1 MARGWNDLFL
11 DLDPDRGLKAGE
23 RWQAALKSAAERCQ
37 LVVFLISPTWA
48 RSKWC
53 LAEFLLAKSL
63 NKRILGVIVEPTP
76 LADLPTELT
85 AEWQIADLTAG
96 LRDYKVDVALPP
108 DQTTASIAF
117 ATHGLDRLRTSL
129 QQAGLDPRFF
139 AWPPDH
145 DLNRSP
151 YRGLRP
157 LEAEDAGI
165 FFGREAPILKGLD
178 QLRGLHEAGAPRILV
193 ILGASGAGK
202 SSFLRAGLLPRL
214 RRQDRTFLVLPTV
227 RPQRAALYGETGLLR
242 ALEGACEAANIA
254 MPRADLRAAIAGGAA
269 TLRLAL
275 TALLERATGTFVDHS
290 PQAKP
295 PTLVMPVDQAEELFL
310 AEGGIEAKP
319 FLALL
324 RELVT
329 ADAPA
334 VIVVF
339 TIRSD
344 NYESLQVAP
353 QFDGLRQEPFSL
365 PPMPQGS
372 YAEVIKGPA
381 HRLEG
386 TARALTIDD
395 ALVDALLG
403 DIEAG
408 GAKDA
413 LPLLSFT
420 LERLYDEYH
429 AGGALKLEHYRT
441 LGGVKGSIE
450 AAVDRALKAA
460 DTDPNIPKDPQA
472 RLALLRRAMIPWL
485 AGIDPDTGAP
495 RRRVAR
501 LWEIPPKSRPLV
513 DHLVEQR
520 LLATDVATGTGETT
534 IEPAHEALLRQWS
547 LLQGWLTEDAGLLSV
562 MDTVIRAAK
571 EWHEHGRNAIWLTH
585 TTGRLAAAE
594 QVLNRPDL
602 AASLEQRDRD
612 YLTACR
618 EAERRGLDKARAA
631 ARNRQRLRAFA
642 AILLCGFI
650 AGLLGWI
657 NQSAIKQ
664 VWNWYAVMRPYMN
677 AHVRPYA
684 LSEMAERALRPKS
697 TFQECDK
704 DCPEMVALPPGA
716 FTMGSSEQEKGHSSD
731 ESPQHA
737 VTVPNAFAIS
747 KYLVTFDDWDA
758 CVKVGGCPPLSD
770 GEFGRGKMPVVNVNW
785 NDARQYVAWLSLMT
799 GKWYRLLT
807 EAEWEYAERAGTTSA
822 YFWGDEV
829 GIGNAVCIGCGSK
842 WDNKQTAPVGS
853 FQPNG
858 FGLYDMLGNV
868 WEWTEDCYHDS
879 LDGAPTD
886 GSAWTDNCKQ
896 GRRAVRGGGW
906 DSYAVHLRSA
916 DRDRI
921 SIGTR
926 INDLGFRVARTLKPG
941 AALSSAPTA
950 TLPGNAP
957 AAHR

>member
-1 MARGWNDLFL
+1 M
-11 DLDPDRGLKAGE
+11 K
-23 RWQAALKSAAERCQ
+23 
-37 LVVFLISPTWA
+37 
-48 RSKWC
+48 
-53 LAEFLLAKSL
+53 
-63 NKRILGVIVEPTP
+63 
-76 LADLPTELT
+76 
-85 AEWQIADLTAG
+85 
-96 LRDYKVDVALPP
+96 
-108 DQTTASIAF
+108 
-117 ATHGLDRLRTSL
+117 L
-129 QQAGLDPRFF
+129 Q
-139 AWPPDH
+139 
-145 DLNRSP
+145 
-151 YRGLRP
+151 
-157 LEAEDAGI
+157 
-165 FFGREAPILKGLD
+165 ILKGLD

-269 TLRLAL
+269 TLRPAL

-344 NYESLQVAP
+344 NYKSLQVAP

-501 LWEIPPKSRPLV
+501 LSEFRRVRARWS
-513 DHLVEQR
+513 
-520 LLATDVATGTGETT
+520 T
-534 IEPAHEALLRQWS
+534 IS
-547 LLQGWLTEDAGLLSV
+547 S
-562 MDTVIRAAK
+562 
-571 EWHEHGRNAIWLTH
+571 N
-585 TTGRLAAAE
+585 
-594 QVLNRPDL
+594 
-602 AASLEQRDRD
+602 
-612 YLTACR
+612 
-618 EAERRGLDKARAA
+618 
-631 ARNRQRLRAFA
+631 
-642 AILLCGFI
+642 
-650 AGLLGWI
+650 
-657 NQSAIKQ
+657 
-664 VWNWYAVMRPYMN
+664 
-677 AHVRPYA
+677 
-684 LSEMAERALRPKS
+684 
-697 TFQECDK
+697 K
-704 DCPEMVALPPGA
+704 DCSPPTLLP
-716 FTMGSSEQEKGHSSD
+716 
-731 ESPQHA
+731 
-737 VTVPNAFAIS
+737 
-747 KYLVTFDDWDA
+747 
-758 CVKVGGCPPLSD
+758 
-770 GEFGRGKMPVVNVNW
+770 
-785 NDARQYVAWLSLMT
+785 
-799 GKWYRLLT
+799 
-807 EAEWEYAERAGTTSA
+807 
-822 YFWGDEV
+822 
-829 GIGNAVCIGCGSK
+829 
-842 WDNKQTAPVGS
+842 
-853 FQPNG
+853 
-858 FGLYDMLGNV
+858 
-868 WEWTEDCYHDS
+868 
-879 LDGAPTD
+879 
-886 GSAWTDNCKQ
+886 
-896 GRRAVRGGGW
+896 
-906 DSYAVHLRSA
+906 
-916 DRDRI
+916 
-921 SIGTR
+921 
-926 INDLGFRVARTLKPG
+926 
-941 AALSSAPTA
+941 
-950 TLPGNAP
+950 AP
-957 AAHR
+957 ARPRSSRRTKRCCGNGVCCKAG

>member
-1 MARGWNDLFL
+1 M
-11 DLDPDRGLKAGE
+11 
-23 RWQAALKSAAERCQ
+23 
-37 LVVFLISPTWA
+37 
-48 RSKWC
+48 
-53 LAEFLLAKSL
+53 
-63 NKRILGVIVEPTP
+63 
-76 LADLPTELT
+76 
-85 AEWQIADLTAG
+85 
-96 LRDYKVDVALPP
+96 
-108 DQTTASIAF
+108 
-117 ATHGLDRLRTSL
+117 
-129 QQAGLDPRFF
+129 
-139 AWPPDH
+139 
-145 DLNRSP
+145 
-151 YRGLRP
+151 
-157 LEAEDAGI
+157 
-165 FFGREAPILKGLD
+165 
-178 QLRGLHEAGAPRILV
+178 
-193 ILGASGAGK
+193 
-202 SSFLRAGLLPRL
+202 
-214 RRQDRTFLVLPTV
+214 
-227 RPQRAALYGETGLLR
+227 
-242 ALEGACEAANIA
+242 
-254 MPRADLRAAIAGGAA
+254 
-269 TLRLAL
+269 
-275 TALLERATGTFVDHS
+275 
-290 PQAKP
+290 
-295 PTLVMPVDQAEELFL
+295 
-310 AEGGIEAKP
+310 
-319 FLALL
+319 
-324 RELVT
+324 
-329 ADAPA
+329 
-334 VIVVF
+334 
-339 TIRSD
+339 
-344 NYESLQVAP
+344 
-353 QFDGLRQEPFSL
+353 
-365 PPMPQGS
+365 
-372 YAEVIKGPA
+372 
-381 HRLEG
+381 
-386 TARALTIDD
+386 
-395 ALVDALLG
+395 
-403 DIEAG
+403 
-408 GAKDA
+408 
-413 LPLLSFT
+413 
-420 LERLYDEYH
+420 
-429 AGGALKLEHYRT
+429 
-441 LGGVKGSIE
+441 
-450 AAVDRALKAA
+450 
-460 DTDPNIPKDPQA
+460 
-472 RLALLRRAMIPWL
+472 
-485 AGIDPDTGAP
+485 
-495 RRRVAR
+495 
-501 LWEIPPKSRPLV
+501 
-513 DHLVEQR
+513 
-520 LLATDVATGTGETT
+520 
-534 IEPAHEALLRQWS
+534 
-547 LLQGWLTEDAGLLSV
+547 LQGWLTEDAGLLSV

-731 ESPQHA
+731 ENPQHA

-957 AAHR
+957 AAHRRKRSYQAAELKASAEAAAHPAGDQRDRNSTIATKNTILAIPTAAPAMPPKPRTAAIKAMISSVTTRFSIDSAPRNSFAAPVTPAHTERFRGQVSALHKISSLTAARRGSGPALRPNNQ